1 MKLSQMAAAN
11 NMEELQ
17 QVPELQPEVAGSVTD
32 EEAAKLKDLA
42 IPNKNSTPQP
52 KQDYNFSVEEQE
64 ELNNLKS
71 IAGI

>member
-11 NMEELQ
+11 NRDELQ
-17 QVPELQPEVAGSVTD
+17 QAPEPQQEVAGSVTD

-42 IPNKNSTPQP
+42 TPNNNSTPQP
-52 KQDYNFSVEEQE
+52 KQNYNFSVEEQE

-71 IAGI
+71 MAGI